1 MPVQQRPDGDSI
13 YAQLLHEVQRG
24 VMPESGFLRE
34 IDLAER
40 FGVSRT
46 PVREVLSRLVHDR
59 LLERTPKGLRIRTVT
74 PEEVIQ
80 VYDARIL
87 LEAEAAAQAARS
99 RHVTDLVALQ
109 GLLER
114 DRALIDPD
122 DETRTDTN
130 LEFHG
135 TIWSAAH
142 NAVLDDLLGRLSI
155 HMIHT
160 PVSTLSLGNRW
171 RESLDEHDRILRA
184 IEDRD
189 EERARSLMAAHM
201 QLARDLRLKL
211 FGRSAAA

>member
-24 VMPESGFLRE
+24 VMPDSGFLRE
-34 IDLAER
+34 VDLAER

-46 PVREVLSRLVHDR
+46 PVREVLSRLVHER
-59 LLERTPKGLRIRTVT
+59 LLERTPKGLRIRPVT

-109 GLLER
+109 GLLAR
-114 DRALIDPD
+114 DRALVEPS

-135 TIWSAAH
+135 AIWSAAH

-160 PVSTLSLGNRW
+160 PVSTLSLEGRW
-171 RESLDEHDRILRA
+171 PESLDEHAEILRA
-184 IEDRD
+184 IEERD
-189 EERARSLMAAHM
+189 EDRARGLMAAHM

-211 FGRSAAA
+211 FGQTAA